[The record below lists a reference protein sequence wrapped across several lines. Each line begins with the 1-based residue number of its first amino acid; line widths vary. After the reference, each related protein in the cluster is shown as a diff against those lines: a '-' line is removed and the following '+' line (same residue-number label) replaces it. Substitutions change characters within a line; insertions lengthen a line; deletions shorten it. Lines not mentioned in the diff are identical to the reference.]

1 MWTKIIYSIK
11 SEATRGTG
19 EIVDHSKT
27 LTSPPGMFT
36 SLKEIEAYIAE
47 CERKGL
53 DLENAK
59 YDRRLIYPLQE

>member
-1 MWTKIIYSIK
+1 M
-11 SEATRGTG
+11 
-19 EIVDHSKT
+19 DHSKT

-47 CERKGL
+47 YERKGL

-59 YDRRLIYPLQE
+59 YGRRLIYPLQE

>member
-1 MWTKIIYSIK
+1 MWAKIIYSIK
-11 SEATRGTG
+11 SEVIRGTV

-47 CERKGL
+47 YERKGL

-59 YDRRLIYPLQE
+59 YGRRLIYPLQE